1 MKQMRQDRILL
12 PSRVRY
18 VHPPRTSGVDHQVE
32 LFRSFSGFELIPE
45 NAAQRIYA
53 VTMKNVPI
61 VVGFA
66 IITAGQLAVGICLV
80 TYAARRNSK
89 TKPWTRKNYVSFRA
103 PACFIAIASV

>member
-1 MKQMRQDRILL
+1 MRQNRILL

-18 VHPPRTSGVDHQVE
+18 VHPPCTSGVDHQVK
-32 LFRSFSGFELIPE
+32 LFRLFSSFELITE
-45 NAAQRIYA
+45 NTVQRIYA

-80 TYAARRNSK
+80 TYAARSNSK
-89 TKPWTRKNYVSFRA
+89 TKPCTRKDYVSFRA
-103 PACFIAIASV
+103 PTCFIATASV